1 MCDAMHRRNLPTW
14 KPALARASGAKFS
27 TMYSAILNSFYIM
40 GWHAQRVFNVCVN
53 VAKDILCDISEY

>member
-40 GWHAQRVFNVCVN
+40 GMART
-53 VAKDILCDISEY
+53 ASI